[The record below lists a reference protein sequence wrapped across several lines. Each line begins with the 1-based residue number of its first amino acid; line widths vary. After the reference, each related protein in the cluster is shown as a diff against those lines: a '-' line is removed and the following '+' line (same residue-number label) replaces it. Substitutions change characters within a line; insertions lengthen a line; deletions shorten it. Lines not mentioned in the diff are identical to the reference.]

1 MFQITLENLLE
12 NELGRWKGMIESVL
26 EHEARVLGGCW
37 STDPNHALYTLRL
50 PTAAVDCT
58 IYIDTEFFPKNT
70 FIIYGCAVFCG
81 ENETSK
87 KRVWRPLINP
97 TEEELKKKIEDSYN
111 LYERLF
117 RNVDAAGGGN

>member
-37 STDPNHALYTLRL
+37 GIGPYHTLYKLRL

-58 IYIDTEFFPKNT
+58 IYIDTEFFPKNI
-70 FIIYGCAVFCG
+70 FIIHGCTVFCG

-87 KRVWRPLINP
+87 KMVWRSLINP

-111 LYERLF
+111 LYARA
-117 RNVDAAGGGN
+117 VS